1 MDSQKFGTFIAQC
14 RKDKKMTQSDLAAK
28 LNVTDKAISR
38 WERGVGF
45 PDINTI
51 EPLAAA
57 LDVSVAELMKSERI
71 DESEMS
77 IAMNNEIVNNAL
89 NFAEK
94 QIQQERKNVFSIIG
108 CLTVAII
115 FILYL
120 DNIGWARHLSFYSS
134 GDNSP
139 IDSNPLV
146 PCAAGIRYIPK
157 VQRPVLPPNLF
168 DCPCRLG
175 DSCSDIWCLYAGWNF
190 GVRPCAS
197 VNISRVWGRHAPTRA
212 LRKLT

>member
-1 MDSQKFGTFIAQC
+1 MNSQKFGTFIAQC
-14 RKDKKMTQSDLAAK
+14 RKDKKMTQADLAAK

-77 IAMNNEIVNNAL
+77 IAMNNKIVNNAL

-94 QIQQERKNVFSIIG
+94 QIQQERKNVFLIIG

-120 DNIGWARHLSFYSS
+120 DNIGWRLDTFLFTVVGIILPLIAILSF
-134 GDNSP
+134 
-139 IDSNPLV
+139 LV
-146 PCAAGIRYIPK
+146 LLGYAIYRKCKGQSCNQTFLIALAGLGIVALIFGAF
-157 VQRPVLPPNLF
+157 VLAGTLGLGPVPQ
-168 DCPCRLG
+168 
-175 DSCSDIWCLYAGWNF
+175 
-190 GVRPCAS
+190 
-197 VNISRVWGRHAPTRA
+197 
-212 LRKLT
+212 

>member
-89 NFAEK
+89 NLRRSKFSRREK
-94 QIQQERKNVFSIIG
+94 VFSQ
-108 CLTVAII
+108 L
-115 FILYL
+115 L
-120 DNIGWARHLSFYSS
+120 DAL
-134 GDNSP
+134 
-139 IDSNPLV
+139 
-146 PCAAGIRYIPK
+146 
-157 VQRPVLPPNLF
+157 QLP
-168 DCPCRLG
+168 
-175 DSCSDIWCLYAGWNF
+175 
-190 GVRPCAS
+190 
-197 VNISRVWGRHAPTRA
+197 
-212 LRKLT
+212 